1 MNTFR
6 LWRLFH
12 RPGTRGSTSH
22 TSVLAITAFA
32 SATAIFLTVLGGLHG
47 FIWRASADHTFG
59 CMINS
64 NRCAPG
70 TYETWSKTLAHADKL
85 VATVGDGHWTAD
97 QATAVMNT

>member
-1 MNTFR
+1 MNTFQ

-32 SATAIFLTVLGGLHG
+32 SATAVFLTVLGGLHG

-64 NRCAPG
+64 NSARPVHTKHG
-70 TYETWSKTLAHADKL
+70 PKPWRTPTSSSPRS
-85 VATVGDGHWTAD
+85 
-97 QATAVMNT
+97 ATAIGRPTRPQPS